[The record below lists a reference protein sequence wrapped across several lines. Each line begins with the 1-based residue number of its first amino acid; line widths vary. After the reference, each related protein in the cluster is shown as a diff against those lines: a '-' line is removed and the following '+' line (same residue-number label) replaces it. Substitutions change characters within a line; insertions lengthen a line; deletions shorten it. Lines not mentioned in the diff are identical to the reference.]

1 MPRKLQPVQ
10 VVTYRKKITY
20 KNPENTSKPF
30 WDTIFGVLLS
40 TVISIAAGLAT
51 GGIGGFVI
59 EGLALSETVGA
70 LAEVS
75 LQTLINFG
83 VNLTMDVMTQH
94 LTKES
99 LLWDTLFSV
108 TDLGKIGRGFKSD
121 KLIKLINEAHL
132 FKEIGFDEELKN
144 FYKLK
149 QFFQMKDVI
158 LKDQTKIAFEKV
170 TDDVIFQTI
179 FKISDSA
186 MKKEL
191 KSLSI
196 DELRR
201 YMEIQRVL
209 YQINPKLF
217 NINVHLNEKLTT
229 NILNNELK
237 MSFDDF
243 LKLDDLE
250 AANALFKLSTTNVGQ
265 TTLRNLNLVRMQS
278 RFQKSLF
285 QRFKDFYKNIKNK
298 LEKLNPL
305 YWIKQFFSEV
315 KGAMGDFVK
324 RFYDAAVGDFW
335 QELTSKA
342 KDVIKK
348 YGLIPCQPDSFL
360 LGYRFEPLIDGSG
373 YLTIFKKPYVWKKQ
387 ARISNYNPVRVWTNL
402 IEVEQFATASSQNQF
417 YLDNWALGFGFKQA
431 KFKVLNFVDPK
442 LKKILTEIN
451 HFHHEIDK
459 LHAIIELGPVKSVKS
474 ISEAKL
480 EKTINLIKNQTFG
493 LGASLLHKIPGLSI
507 FSSSIL
513 RSLKNQAW
521 DYSWLKK
528 DASNQ
533 TIRVIKK
540 ESKVIKNGIRNIS

>member
-1 MPRKLQPVQ
+1 
-10 VVTYRKKITY
+10 
-20 KNPENTSKPF
+20 
-30 WDTIFGVLLS
+30 
-40 TVISIAAGLAT
+40 VISIAAGLAT

-324 RFYDAAVGDFW
+324 RFYDAAVGDF
-335 QELTSKA
+335 
-342 KDVIKK
+342 
-348 YGLIPCQPDSFL
+348 
-360 LGYRFEPLIDGSG
+360 
-373 YLTIFKKPYVWKKQ
+373 
-387 ARISNYNPVRVWTNL
+387 
-402 IEVEQFATASSQNQF
+402 
-417 YLDNWALGFGFKQA
+417 
-431 KFKVLNFVDPK
+431 
-442 LKKILTEIN
+442 
-451 HFHHEIDK
+451 
-459 LHAIIELGPVKSVKS
+459 
-474 ISEAKL
+474 
-480 EKTINLIKNQTFG
+480 
-493 LGASLLHKIPGLSI
+493 
-507 FSSSIL
+507 
-513 RSLKNQAW
+513 
-521 DYSWLKK
+521 
-528 DASNQ
+528 
-533 TIRVIKK
+533 
-540 ESKVIKNGIRNIS
+540 

>member
-1 MPRKLQPVQ
+1 
-10 VVTYRKKITY
+10 
-20 KNPENTSKPF
+20 
-30 WDTIFGVLLS
+30 
-40 TVISIAAGLAT
+40 VISIAAGLAT
-51 GGIGGFVI
+51 GGIGGFVV

-75 LQTLINFG
+75 LQTLVNFG
-83 VNLTMDVMTQH
+83 VNLTMDAMTQH

-99 LLWDTLFSV
+99 LLWDALFSV
-108 TDLGKIGRGFKSD
+108 TDLGKIGRGLKSD

-170 TDDVIFQTI
+170 TDDVIFQTV

-209 YQINPKLF
+209 YRINPKLF

-243 LKLDDLE
+243 LKLDDFE
-250 AANALFKLSTTNVGQ
+250 AGNALFKLSTTRVGQ

-278 RFQKSLF
+278 RFQKSVF
-285 QRFKDFYKNIKNK
+285 EKFKDFYKKIKNK

-305 YWIKQFFSEV
+305 YWIKEFFAEV
-315 KGAMGDFVK
+315 KGAMSDFVK
-324 RFYDAAVGDFW
+324 EVYDQAIGDF
-335 QELTSKA
+335 
-342 KDVIKK
+342 
-348 YGLIPCQPDSFL
+348 
-360 LGYRFEPLIDGSG
+360 
-373 YLTIFKKPYVWKKQ
+373 
-387 ARISNYNPVRVWTNL
+387 
-402 IEVEQFATASSQNQF
+402 
-417 YLDNWALGFGFKQA
+417 
-431 KFKVLNFVDPK
+431 
-442 LKKILTEIN
+442 
-451 HFHHEIDK
+451 
-459 LHAIIELGPVKSVKS
+459 
-474 ISEAKL
+474 
-480 EKTINLIKNQTFG
+480 
-493 LGASLLHKIPGLSI
+493 
-507 FSSSIL
+507 
-513 RSLKNQAW
+513 
-521 DYSWLKK
+521 
-528 DASNQ
+528 
-533 TIRVIKK
+533 
-540 ESKVIKNGIRNIS
+540 